1 MTKQKTKKID
11 GILHFGSTIVEYSFI
26 QTQNDV
32 ATIVATGGANGG
44 YMNGPGNIYHNL
56 ETYLPKIR
64 MSFLRIN
71 VTNNYE
77 NGANQV
83 YQTIN
88 HFLISKNYKKS
99 LIMMGWSM
107 GGSSVL
113 NAVRLLQK
121 QIRVDEIIVFGCQPT
136 NIEVVRN
143 IPCRIN
149 FVHGTQDQI
158 FNYNESLNMY
168 NTNANKN
175 SIFLLNTDHFM
186 NNNSLELINIIENLL
201 IKYID

>member
-1 MTKQKTKKID
+1 
-11 GILHFGSTIVEYSFI
+11 
-26 QTQNDV
+26 
-32 ATIVATGGANGG
+32 
-44 YMNGPGNIYHNL
+44 
-56 ETYLPKIR
+56 

-113 NAVRLLQK
+113 NAVKLLQK

-186 NNNSLELINIIENLL
+186 NNNSLELINIVEDSI